1 MMIDPL
7 PLKTLAATLA
17 LTATLTFPLASYAQ
31 PAADLPVAD
40 IVETIRGVST
50 VEKIDPKTREITL
63 KREDGSLVTLIAGE
77 EVRNFDQIRVG
88 DIVEVEI
95 TEALAVVLEPAFTQV
110 RERRD
115 EYSGYRAK
123 LGDKPAAKTT
133 HTVEITATVEEVDA
147 QARTVTVK
155 GAKQTVVLKVGDNL
169 DLSQIKK
176 GDNVRALYEETI
188 SIQVKAPT
196 S

>member
-1 MMIDPL
+1 MTIRT
-7 PLKTLAATLA
+7 TLNTLA
-17 LTATLTFPLASYAQ
+17 LALALALPLAAQAQ
-31 PAADLPVAD
+31 PAANLPAAAMAES
-40 IVETIRGVST
+40 IKGVSS
-50 VEKIDPKTREITL
+50 VQKIDPKTREITL

-133 HTVEITATVEEVDA
+133 HTVDITATVEAIDRK
-147 QARTVTVK
+147 AREITVK
-155 GAKQTVVLKVGDNL
+155 GARQTVVLKVDQGV
-169 DLSQIKK
+169 DLSQINK
-176 GDNVRALYEETI
+176 GDNVRAVYEETI
-188 SIQVKAPT
+188 SIQVRSPGK
-196 S
+196 

>member
-1 MMIDPL
+1 MTHRFA
-7 PLKTLAATLA
+7 LKTLAV
-17 LTATLTFPLASYAQ
+17 TLTLTGALSLPLTSQAQ
-31 PAADLPVAD
+31 PAADLPAAAMA
-40 IVETIRGVST
+40 ETIKGVSY
-50 VEKIDPKTREITL
+50 VEKIDPQTREVTL
-63 KREDGSLVTLIAGE
+63 KREDGSLVTIVAGE

-95 TEALAVVLEPAFTQV
+95 TEALALALEPAFTQV

-133 HTVEITATVEEVDA
+133 HTVDITASVEAIDA
-147 QARTVTVK
+147 KAREITVK
-155 GAKQTVVLKVGDNL
+155 GAKQTVVLKVGDNV

-176 GDNVRALYEETI
+176 GDNVRAVYEETI

-196 S
+196 R